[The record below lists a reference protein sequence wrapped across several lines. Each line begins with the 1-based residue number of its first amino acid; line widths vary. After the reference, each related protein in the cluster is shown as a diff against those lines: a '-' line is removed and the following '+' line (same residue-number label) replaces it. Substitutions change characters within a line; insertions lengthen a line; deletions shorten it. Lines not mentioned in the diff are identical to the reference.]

1 MLRHTPLQSI
11 RRVLREFPNALGET
25 YERTLRVINEKT
37 WEYAHRI
44 FQCLTV
50 SARPLLVEE
59 LAEVFTIEL
68 NADSTG
74 IPELNAGL
82 RHRDAE
88 EAVLSAGS
96 SLVAVVRHPG
106 ERIVQFSHFSVQQF
120 LTSDRIANT
129 KDVSNFHVL
138 LELAHTFLA
147 RICLSILLQQDE
159 RKEDDIHYS
168 PLHSYAAKH
177 WVGHARFGNVSS
189 IIQEGMERLF
199 DKDRPHFIAW
209 IGMYNL
215 DYPQEAPLTSF
226 AVPVS
231 LYTAPVPLYTVPV
244 PLYYTALCGFYDLAE
259 RLLVVHPQDVNAI
272 GGRCVTPLLAALDK
286 GHVNIAQL
294 LLQHGADVNVRD
306 GHDRTPLHLAAE
318 CGNPG
323 VLRSLINRGAN
334 PNAQDKDQETPLF
347 LASRTGRLE
356 AAQLLSEHGID
367 MNFPDFL
374 GRTPLHVAAE
384 NGHCDIA
391 LLLLNCGADV
401 NAPEQNLRTPL
412 HLVADQGKLAVAK
425 LLLEHDAKVDAR
437 DGMDCTPIHFAS
449 QQGHLELLR
458 LLSEHGADVFARDNE
473 KQTALHKASEHGG
486 PEVVRWLIERGV
498 DPSAEDEDQETP
510 LFPASR
516 NGKLEATQLLLQA
529 KAYVDHRDWQNMT
542 PLHGASEN
550 GHHDIAHLLLTCG
563 ADVNAKHMYDWTPL
577 HLASR
582 TGKSEVAEVLLD
594 GGAMVNAQNDS
605 DWTPLHMAS
614 QKGYLVVVQL
624 LLDNDADVN
633 TKEADGET
641 ALHLAAFY
649 GHLEVAQEL
658 LEDDADLW
666 IENREGETPF
676 NLASKERH
684 HDIVELLEL
693 YRDLLEERHL
703 DVDPDEAQGKTAG
716 SSRKSPVIATDPP
729 PQGLPPTVGQDK
741 IWSFGSTL
749 RPLTEANTPTVIP
762 LAVSSTIGGLPESAR
777 LTTTKETNPEYRSAG
792 QPARTPGAPRPY
804 ACDICGKT
812 YAQRQGLN
820 RHHRDVHTSPNS
832 CSFCGMKWI
841 RPYLYKEHLIQMHRE
856 VDPDMVLRK
865 DAGSRRR
872 TAITGRHSP
881 KQQFLLPPTEHDWRH
896 YEIKPDP
903 PMLPPIPILTP
914 QATPEQQDVSS
925 AEEFEQGP
933 SNSSGYMPGR
943 EPPKPPFSRI
953 PRELFGLSWQEDHFN
968 RTLPHPRSTKA
979 RTDCLSECI
988 PRTSM

>member
-25 YERTLRVINEKT
+25 YERTLWVINEKT

-44 FQCLTV
+44 FQYLTV

-177 WVGHARFGNVSS
+177 WVDHARFGNVSS

-356 AAQLLSEHGID
+356 AARLLSEHGTD
-367 MNFPDFL
+367 MNFPDLL

-384 NGHCDIA
+384 NGHCDIV
-391 LLLLNCGADV
+391 LLLLNCGTDV
-401 NAPEQNLRTPL
+401 NALEQNLRTPL

-437 DGMDCTPIHFAS
+437 DEMDRTPLHFAS

-458 LLSEHGADVFARDNE
+458 LLSEHGADVFACDNE
-473 KQTALHKASEHGG
+473 KQTALHKASEHGD

-529 KAYVDHRDWQNMT
+529 KAYVDHRDWHIRKT
-542 PLHGASEN
+542 HFFL
-550 GHHDIAHLLLTCG
+550 
-563 ADVNAKHMYDWTPL
+563 
-577 HLASR
+577 
-582 TGKSEVAEVLLD
+582 
-594 GGAMVNAQNDS
+594 
-605 DWTPLHMAS
+605 
-614 QKGYLVVVQL
+614 
-624 LLDNDADVN
+624 
-633 TKEADGET
+633 
-641 ALHLAAFY
+641 
-649 GHLEVAQEL
+649 
-658 LEDDADLW
+658 
-666 IENREGETPF
+666 
-676 NLASKERH
+676 
-684 HDIVELLEL
+684 
-693 YRDLLEERHL
+693 RHL
-703 DVDPDEAQGKTAG
+703 KHA
-716 SSRKSPVIATDPP
+716 
-729 PQGLPPTVGQDK
+729 
-741 IWSFGSTL
+741 
-749 RPLTEANTPTVIP
+749 
-762 LAVSSTIGGLPESAR
+762 
-777 LTTTKETNPEYRSAG
+777 
-792 QPARTPGAPRPY
+792 
-804 ACDICGKT
+804 
-812 YAQRQGLN
+812 
-820 RHHRDVHTSPNS
+820 
-832 CSFCGMKWI
+832 
-841 RPYLYKEHLIQMHRE
+841 
-856 VDPDMVLRK
+856 
-865 DAGSRRR
+865 
-872 TAITGRHSP
+872 
-881 KQQFLLPPTEHDWRH
+881 
-896 YEIKPDP
+896 
-903 PMLPPIPILTP
+903 
-914 QATPEQQDVSS
+914 
-925 AEEFEQGP
+925 
-933 SNSSGYMPGR
+933 
-943 EPPKPPFSRI
+943 
-953 PRELFGLSWQEDHFN
+953 
-968 RTLPHPRSTKA
+968 
-979 RTDCLSECI
+979 
-988 PRTSM
+988 